1 MSSSAKTAVV
11 ERRGFKNCL
20 IWVKTRNTKL
30 SRPEREQ
37 RVWKYSKS
45 IPMDYEMCSRVKT
58 PAETKWLVKS

>member
-11 ERRGFKNCL
+11 ERQGFENCL
-20 IWVKTRNTKL
+20 IWVKTRNANL
-30 SRPEREQ
+30 SRPERER

-45 IPMDYEMCSRVKT
+45 IPMDYERCSRVKT